1 MMLANLVGC
10 VASAGLLLLDTAS
23 AVLMWTGTCSLGFSM
38 ASVFP
43 TILVFAERRI
53 PITGQ
58 VTGTLLVGASMGG
71 MLLPWLIGQLFASR
85 GPGVLPATMMAVLI
99 AAMAIFVVAMGWSAR
114 QLTTEK
120 LS

>member
-1 MMLANLVGC
+1 MLNRKTTAPVPPVTAREEVPATPVEQP
-10 VASAGLLLLDTAS
+10 VA
-23 AVLMWTGTCSLGFSM
+23 
-38 ASVFP
+38 
-43 TILVFAERRI
+43 E

-58 VTGTLLVGASMGG
+58 VTGALLVGASMGG

-99 AAMAIFVVAMGWSAR
+99 AAMAIFVVAMGWAAR
-114 QLTTEK
+114 QPTTEK

>member
-1 MMLANLVGC
+1 
-10 VASAGLLLLDTAS
+10 
-23 AVLMWTGTCSLGFSM
+23 
-38 ASVFP
+38 
-43 TILVFAERRI
+43 
-53 PITGQ
+53 
-58 VTGTLLVGASMGG
+58 MGG

-99 AAMAIFVVAMGWSAR
+99 AAMAIFVVAMGWAAR